1 MKSIGGYF
9 ELELSS
15 KNEYHF
21 DAIRLNTGRNAL
33 EYIMLSK
40 KYKKVYMPYYTCDVL
55 LQPIYKYVINF
66 EFYSID
72 EKFEPIFDFS
82 KIADDECFLYT
93 NYFGLKDE
101 YVNVIA
107 SFCKNLVIDNA
118 QSFYSMPVNQVDT
131 FYSPRKFFGVPDGGY
146 LYTNKKLEIE
156 YEKDFSHSRFDHL
169 LTRIDKNAESGYGAF
184 VANDEKLDNVPILE
198 MSQLTQTL
206 LKSIDYDFIAQKR
219 IANYLYLDKELGSS
233 NKLKIDFNKTQVPMV
248 YPFWGNSELR
258 KKLIENKIYT
268 AKYWPNVIEWSQENS
283 LEAQFAE
290 EIIHLPIDQRLTEKE
305 LDVILKNIIG

>member
-1 MKSIGGYF
+1 M
-9 ELELSS
+9 
-15 KNEYHF
+15 
-21 DAIRLNTGRNAL
+21 
-33 EYIMLSK
+33 
-40 KYKKVYMPYYTCDVL
+40 
-55 LQPIYKYVINF
+55 
-66 EFYSID
+66 
-72 EKFEPIFDFS
+72 
-82 KIADDECFLYT
+82 
-93 NYFGLKDE
+93 
-101 YVNVIA
+101 
-107 SFCKNLVIDNA
+107 
-118 QSFYSMPVNQVDT
+118 
-131 FYSPRKFFGVPDGGY
+131 
-146 LYTNKKLEIE
+146 
-156 YEKDFSHSRFDHL
+156 

-219 IANYLYLDKELGSS
+219 IANYLYLDKEFGSS